1 MHDPVDVR
9 LVDPIDVAPVVT
21 RPGGAMLLVVVVTL
35 LGVGV
40 LLLAA
45 LQALERLLHPDL
57 NG

>member
-1 MHDPVDVR
+1 MHDPVVVR
-9 LVDPIDVAPVVT
+9 LVDPTAVAPVVT

-45 LQALERLLHPDL
+45 LQALDRLRDPDL